1 MGDATV
7 EVDRACQG
15 QPLDRKIKQLSGV
28 VTEELCPVGKGSLKD
43 ICTCAEVLS

>member
-7 EVDRACQG
+7 EVDSACQG

-28 VTEELCPVGKGSLKD
+28 VTEELCPVGSNALQGLP
-43 ICTCAEVLS
+43 